1 MASVIDYAALFT
13 AFATLF
19 VVIDPIGLAPIFVA
33 LTQGMTPQK
42 RKAIALRACVIAFV
56 ILSLFGLMGDSVLG
70 FAGISMPA
78 FQIAGGVLLFLTAL
92 EMLFELRD
100 KRRSDKG
107 EDDDRDPSVFPL
119 GIPLIAGPGAIASII
134 LLTNDARENS
144 WQFVGVFG
152 AMFAVILAVVAL
164 FMMAGVIERV
174 LGKIGILVVSRL
186 FGMLLAALAVQ
197 FILNGLT
204 NFGIAIN

>member
-1 MASVIDYAALFT
+1 
-13 AFATLF
+13 
-19 VVIDPIGLAPIFVA
+19 
-33 LTQGMTPQK
+33 
-42 RKAIALRACVIAFV
+42 
-56 ILSLFGLMGDSVLG
+56 
-70 FAGISMPA
+70 MPA
-78 FQIAGGVLLFLTAL
+78 FQIAGGALLFLTAL
-92 EMLFELRD
+92 EMLFELRG
-100 KRRSDKG
+100 KRRSDKR

-152 AMFAVILAVVAL
+152 AMFVVILAVVAL
-164 FMMAGVIERV
+164 FMMAGVIERG
-174 LGKIGILVVSRL
+174 LGKTGILVVSRL

>member
-1 MASVIDYAALFT
+1 MFSVIDYAALFT

-19 VVIDPIGLAPIFVA
+19 LVIDPIGLAPIFVA
-33 LTQGMTPQK
+33 LTQGMAPQK
-42 RKAIALRACVIAFV
+42 RKAIDLRACIIAFV
-56 ILSLFGLMGDSVLG
+56 ILSLFGLLGDSVLR

-78 FQIAGGVLLFLTAL
+78 FQIAGGALLFLTAL
-92 EMLFELRD
+92 EMLFELRG
-100 KRRSDKG
+100 KRRSDKR

-119 GIPLIAGPGAIASII
+119 EIPLIAGPGAIASII

-152 AMFAVILAVVAL
+152 AMFVVILAVVAL
-164 FMMAGVIERV
+164 FMMAGVIERG
-174 LGKIGILVVSRL
+174 LGKTGILVVSRL
-186 FGMLLAALAVQ
+186 LGMLLAALAVQ

>member
-1 MASVIDYAALFT
+1 MVSVIDYAALFT

-19 VVIDPIGLAPIFVA
+19 VVIDPIGLTPIFVA
-33 LTQGMTPQK
+33 LTQGITPQK

-56 ILSLFGLMGDSVLG
+56 ILSLFGLLGDSILG

-78 FQIAGGVLLFLTAL
+78 FQIAGGALLFLTAL
-92 EMLFELRD
+92 EMLFELRG
-100 KRRSDKG
+100 KRRSDKR

-134 LLTNDARENS
+134 LLSNDARENS

-152 AMFAVILAVVAL
+152 AMFVVILAVVTL
-164 FMMAGVIERV
+164 FMMAGVIERS
-174 LGKIGILVVSRL
+174 LGKTGILVVSRL
-186 FGMLLAALAVQ
+186 FGILLAALAVQ

>member
-33 LTQGMTPQK
+33 LTQGMAPQK

-56 ILSLFGLMGDSVLG
+56 ILSLFGLLGDSILG

-78 FQIAGGVLLFLTAL
+78 FQIAGGALLFLTAL
-92 EMLFELRD
+92 EMLFELRG
-100 KRRSDKG
+100 KRRSDKR

>member
-1 MASVIDYAALFT
+1 MVSVIDYAALFT

-19 VVIDPIGLAPIFVA
+19 VVIDPIGLTPIFVA
-33 LTQGMTPQK
+33 LTQGITPQK

-56 ILSLFGLMGDSVLG
+56 ILSLFGLLGDSVLG

-78 FQIAGGVLLFLTAL
+78 FQIAGGALLFLTAL
-92 EMLFELRD
+92 EMLFELRG
-100 KRRSDKG
+100 KRRSDKR

-152 AMFAVILAVVAL
+152 AMFVVILAVVAL
-164 FMMAGVIERV
+164 FMMAGVIERS
-174 LGKIGILVVSRL
+174 LGKTGILVVSRL
-186 FGMLLAALAVQ
+186 FGILLAALAVQ

>member
-19 VVIDPIGLAPIFVA
+19 IVIDPIGLAPIFVA
-33 LTQGMTPQK
+33 LTQGMAPQK
-42 RKAIALRACVIAFV
+42 RKAIALRACAIAFV

-92 EMLFELRD
+92 EMLFELRG

>member
-1 MASVIDYAALFT
+1 MFSVIDYAALFT

-19 VVIDPIGLAPIFVA
+19 LVIDPIGLAPIFVA
-33 LTQGMTPQK
+33 LTQGMAPQK
-42 RKAIALRACVIAFV
+42 RKAIDLRACIIAFV
-56 ILSLFGLMGDSVLG
+56 ILSLFGLLGDSVLR
-70 FAGISMPA
+70 FASISMPA
-78 FQIAGGVLLFLTAL
+78 FQIAGGALLFLTAL
-92 EMLFELRD
+92 EMLFELRG
-100 KRRSDKG
+100 KRRSDKR

-119 GIPLIAGPGAIASII
+119 EIPLIAGPGAIASII

-152 AMFAVILAVVAL
+152 AMFVVILAVVAL
-164 FMMAGVIERV
+164 FMMAGVIERG
-174 LGKIGILVVSRL
+174 LGKTGILVVSRL
-186 FGMLLAALAVQ
+186 LGMLLAALAVQ

>member
-1 MASVIDYAALFT
+1 MFSVIDYAALFT

-19 VVIDPIGLAPIFVA
+19 LVIDPIGLAPIFVA
-33 LTQGMTPQK
+33 LTQGMAPQK
-42 RKAIALRACVIAFV
+42 RKAIDLRACIIAFV
-56 ILSLFGLMGDSVLG
+56 ILSLFGLLGDSVLR
-70 FAGISMPA
+70 FASISMPA
-78 FQIAGGVLLFLTAL
+78 FQIAGGALLFLTAL
-92 EMLFELRD
+92 EMLFELRG
-100 KRRSDKG
+100 KRRSDKR

-119 GIPLIAGPGAIASII
+119 EIPLIAGPGAIASII

-152 AMFAVILAVVAL
+152 AMFVVILAVVAL
-164 FMMAGVIERV
+164 FMMAGVIERG
-174 LGKIGILVVSRL
+174 LGKTGILVVSRL
-186 FGMLLAALAVQ
+186 FAMLLAALAVQ